1 MYFMFVKAVILYLCL
16 RFAVFD
22 IANMVLSING
32 HYCSSVQHS
41 NDTCAFTNVS
51 AYNLNT
57 L

>member
-1 MYFMFVKAVILYLCL
+1 MYFMFIKAVILYLCL
-16 RFAVFD
+16 RLAVFD
-22 IANMVLSING
+22 IANIVLSING

-41 NDTCAFTNVS
+41 NDTCAFTNIS